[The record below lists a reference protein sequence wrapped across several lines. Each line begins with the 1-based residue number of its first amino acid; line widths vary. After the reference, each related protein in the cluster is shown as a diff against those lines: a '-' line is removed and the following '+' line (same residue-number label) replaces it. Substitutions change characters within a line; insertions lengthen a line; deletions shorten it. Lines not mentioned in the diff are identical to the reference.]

1 MASLTKQI
9 SIIHTELHH
18 FSNPAHRE
26 ALERGDEGL
35 KLENFWTFGESF
47 YFHFYETI
55 FLTVILKTS
64 GCEHW
69 MRGFEWEWKSRK
81 SRKNFG
87 SHYGGT
93 ISAFLS
99 GVSRAS
105 EWQKT
110 NETQAFVPW
119 SGRWYFH
126 CLGLVTQH
134 LAAWAKQWH

>member
-64 GCEHW
+64 GCEH
-69 MRGFEWEWKSRK
+69 
-81 SRKNFG
+81 
-87 SHYGGT
+87 
-93 ISAFLS
+93 
-99 GVSRAS
+99 
-105 EWQKT
+105 
-110 NETQAFVPW
+110 
-119 SGRWYFH
+119 
-126 CLGLVTQH
+126 
-134 LAAWAKQWH
+134 